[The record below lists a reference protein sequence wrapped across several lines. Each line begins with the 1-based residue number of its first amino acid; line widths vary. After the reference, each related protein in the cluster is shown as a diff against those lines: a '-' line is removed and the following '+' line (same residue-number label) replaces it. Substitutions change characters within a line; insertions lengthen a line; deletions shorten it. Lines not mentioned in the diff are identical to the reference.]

1 MLFEDYLQQ
10 LHDLIVACEIVQHFQ
25 IIPSQRS
32 DFEGMIRGEIK
43 FLDNSVLMVREFVDV
58 ELTIDRDMYSYQYM
72 TASNNLIFRY
82 DNTRHHKKLNLPNFP
97 HHKHEGSQE
106 NVISSNAPNL
116 VDVLQE
122 IENILRR

>member
-1 MLFEDYLQQ
+1 
-10 LHDLIVACEIVQHFQ
+10 
-25 IIPSQRS
+25 
-32 DFEGMIRGEIK
+32 
-43 FLDNSVLMVREFVDV
+43 
-58 ELTIDRDMYSYQYM
+58 
-72 TASNNLIFRY
+72 
-82 DNTRHHKKLNLPNFP
+82 RHHKKLNLPNFP